1 VAGAAVVLLY
11 LSLDTKGGNT
21 MDNYSSIDRAGGYIA
36 LFLVGLIGWTCDQVS
51 AVQSALVAHNFSK
64 QGARK

>member
-1 VAGAAVVLLY
+1 VLLY
-11 LSLDTKGGNT
+11 LDVDPKGGNI

-36 LFLVGLIGWTCDQVS
+36 LFLVGLIGWTCDHFIG
-51 AVQSALVAHNFSK
+51 VQSSIVAHNFSK

>member
-1 VAGAAVVLLY
+1 
-11 LSLDTKGGNT
+11 

-36 LFLVGLIGWTCDQVS
+36 LFLVGLIGWTCDHFI
-51 AVQSALVAHNFSK
+51 AVQSSIVAHNFSK